1 MVSRVPEEAIAP
13 DQQADDELLF
23 GASDRVELV
32 ATVIMSLAAIFTAWA
47 AFQSAKWSG
56 EQATNFSKAG
66 ATRTESTRFDTR
78 AGQLAAIDVS
88 VFIAFADAV
97 NADRAQG
104 AIEFGPGIPYE
115 PTEGTLSG
123 FWYERVR
130 DEFRPAFEAW
140 LDVFV
145 NDQDNAPPTPF
156 AMEEYVVADA
166 VEADRLQQ
174 EADAFAVA
182 AGEANQNSDDY
193 VLTAVAFALVLFFGG
208 VSSKLADQRNRYI
221 AIGAGAILFLGATW
235 TLFSLPKILPF

>member
-1 MVSRVPEEAIAP
+1 MTNN
-13 DQQADDELLF
+13 ADDKLLF
-23 GASDRVELV
+23 GATDRVELV
-32 ATVIMSLAAIFTAWA
+32 ATIIMSLAAIFTAWA

-66 ATRTESTRFDTR
+66 ASRTESTRFDTR
-78 AGQLAAIDVS
+78 AGQLASIDVS

-97 NADRAQG
+97 NSDANEGLIDL
-104 AIEFGPGIPYE
+104 GPGVDFE

-140 LDVFV
+140 LTLFT
-145 NDQDNAPPTPF
+145 NDRSNAPPTPF
-156 AMEEYVVADA
+156 AMEECTIADA
-166 VEADRLQQ
+166 AEADRLQTV
-174 EADAFAVA
+174 ADEFATA

-208 VSSKLADQRNRYI
+208 VSSKLASRTNRYI
-221 AIGAGAILFLGATW
+221 AIGAAVLLFLGATW
-235 TLFSLPKILPF
+235 TLLSLPKILPFA